1 MLWCSWACNCGSL
14 SRPHPQPHMCLPPD
28 FMREKWTQTVIGSL
42 VSLYTCRL
50 LRPHN
55 CVIQV
60 ACQSCERSSQAH
72 VDVGLMYIVERETKT
87 AQPKWN
93 ARIVLGLQK
102 GLCHT
107 GPTVPSFSSPQRALP
122 CSVCSAN
129 FGGCLRSLSP
139 LCGCGFYGHIS
150 NPPPRP
156 PQTGCTCVCVF
167 FCCCFFLSLWQ
178 LGHGVGG
185 RRRRFR
191 GSADAADVAA
201 WLKKKEKK
209 NETRNPCWA
218 YLTCSS
224 LCLQATT
231 SPARRKHP
239 L

>member
-14 SRPHPQPHMCLPPD
+14 SHPHPQSHMCLPPD

-87 AQPKWN
+87 AQAKWN

-129 FGGCLRSLSP
+129 FGGCLRSVRFVAVAFTVTFQTPPAP
-139 LCGCGFYGHIS
+139 LK
-150 NPPPRP
+150 
-156 PQTGCTCVCVF
+156 QVALVCVF
-167 FCCCFFLSLWQ
+167 FFFVVFSWACDSLVTVWGGGGGGSGDLLMQ
-178 LGHGVGG
+178 LMLP
-185 RRRRFR
+185 R
-191 GSADAADVAA
+191 G
-201 WLKKKEKK
+201 
-209 NETRNPCWA
+209 
-218 YLTCSS
+218 
-224 LCLQATT
+224 
-231 SPARRKHP
+231 
-239 L
+239 